1 MTRSCRPPS
10 LALMSLLLAVLLP
23 GAAEAAEIVGG
34 REAEP
39 HSHPYMA
46 SLQLRS
52 VRGSHFCGGSLIHP
66 RFVLTAAHCLQ
77 NIDIINVNVV
87 LGAHDLQ
94 SPEASQQRFSIVRKF
109 ENDYDPELHL
119 NDVLLLQLDHPAT
132 LNAQV
137 GVTQLPQQNY
147 VVPHGT
153 QCLAMGWGRL
163 GTRAPQPRVLQELN
177 VTVVTFLCR
186 EHNVCTF
193 VPRRTAGICFGDS
206 GGPLICDGVLQA
218 VDSFVIRQCA
228 SHQYPDFFARVSLY
242 VAWIRSVLD
251 SVGAGADWPTST
263 SGSPGSH
270 KASTGGAPTLSKAA
284 LESLAGAPHIRAPKG
299 RPQKLKPQ
307 G

>member
-1 MTRSCRPPS
+1 MTCSRQPPS
-10 LALMSLLLAVLLP
+10 LALMSLLLAVVLP
-23 GAAEAAEIVGG
+23 GAVQAAEIVGG
-34 REAEP
+34 REAQP

-46 SLQLRS
+46 SLQIRS
-52 VRGSHFCGGSLIHP
+52 PRGSHFCGGTLIHP
-66 RFVLTAAHCLQ
+66 RFVLTAAHCLL
-77 NIDIINVNVV
+77 NRDITTVNVV

-94 SPEASQQRFSIVRKF
+94 SPEASQQRFSIVRTF
-109 ENDYDPELHL
+109 ANDYDPELHL
-119 NDVLLLQLDHPAT
+119 NDVLLVQLDHPAS
-132 LNAQV
+132 LSAQV
-137 GVTQLPQQNY
+137 GVAQLPQQNY

-228 SHQYPDFFARVSLY
+228 SHQYPDFFARVSFY

-251 SVGAGADWPTST
+251 SGGAGSDSPAST
-263 SGSPGSH
+263 SGSLGSH
-270 KASTGGAPTLSKAA
+270 ETSTGGHR
-284 LESLAGAPHIRAPKG
+284 G
-299 RPQKLKPQ
+299 
-307 G
+307 